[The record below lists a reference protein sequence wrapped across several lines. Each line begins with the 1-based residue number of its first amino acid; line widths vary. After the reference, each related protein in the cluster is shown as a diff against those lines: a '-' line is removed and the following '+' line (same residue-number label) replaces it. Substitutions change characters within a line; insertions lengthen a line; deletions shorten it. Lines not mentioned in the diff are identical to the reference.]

1 MAIVNQELA
10 ELPAGV
16 MLRPGEITVRFSTAV
31 EALEKLL
38 AIAMAAGNDIDGFER
53 LVRLPKGQ

>member
-1 MAIVNQELA
+1 
-10 ELPAGV
+10 

-38 AIAMAAGNDIDGFER
+38 AIAMAAGNNIDGFER
-53 LVRLPKGQ
+53 LVRLPEGQ